1 MTGVLIAT
9 SAGAVIVLIALF
21 ILFKRKKPASGG
33 EKIFEQVETSAGCP
47 EEVKRAIL
55 KERQKL
61 FEEAQRVYGEI
72 QNLLKDRKLP
82 PQLEEEYRNFLRIY
96 NIIEEMEKE
105 IELYPASNCGEYFR
119 EKINFYRKLI
129 GEFHSKVRRNL
140 QT

>member
-33 EKIFEQVETSAGCP
+33 ETFKQVETSAGCP

-72 QNLLKDRKLP
+72 QNLLKERKLP